1 MQKEGVRLLK
11 AQLLV
16 AMIAFMFLPIS
27 VGQAATVVDDVE
39 VSVAAEGS
47 FPPLIKQ
54 RMQASV
60 KTIAEQLFLGSKVE
74 HITNEKTQYENI
86 IHQVFDKILVGYSV
100 TIVTVAPGVKTNIL
114 VKLIPWAET
123 IQDIQL
129 SVDVEGLPPEIKT
142 LALKDLVGVD
152 EVFRQSLQGLPVDA
166 TDWSNGVLKH
176 SLNEYM
182 AANLPEFRADFDLDP
197 GATARIKMVVYPK
210 GPVIRTIDLQMRSDT
225 VPNLMLLECRA
236 QLQKQADMMLGV
248 PVAFVARHT
257 PYFQQELRESIDQTV
272 DFKFLKLH
280 SVIDLQPG
288 ERTTIIS
295 RSDTDKY
302 RIRVEGRLDM
312 GRRIDDNR
320 STSFNGHAGVMLS
333 SKDEVFAQVEFYP
346 QDVEAIWYSGYN
358 RDIGNGNT
366 MGWKYNIS
374 EDDYVLGA
382 ARKFDERWLLRYE
395 YAHDTRLGEFGLRY
409 KLHDF
414 VSLEYIANKED
425 NWLRLIGN
433 F

>member
-1 MQKEGVRLLK
+1 MFNWRFLIIVVLLTFQPVT
-11 AQLLV
+11 AVQ
-16 AMIAFMFLPIS
+16 AFGEVDEI
-27 VGQAATVVDDVE
+27 TVNVTTDK
-39 VSVAAEGS
+39 GL
-47 FPPLIKQ
+47 PPLIQK

-60 KTIAEQLFLGSKVE
+60 HTIAEQLFMGSPVE
-74 HITNEKTQYENI
+74 KISDGQAKYENI
-86 IHQVFDKILVGYSV
+86 IQQVFDKILVGYSV
-100 TIVTVAPGVKTNIL
+100 TRVVVEPGVKTNIL
-114 VKLIPWAET
+114 VKLVPWAET

-197 GATARIKMVVYPK
+197 GPTARIKMVVYPK

-257 PYFQQELRESIDQTV
+257 PYFQQELRESIDQTA

-382 ARKFDERWLLRYE
+382 TRKFDERWLLRYE
-395 YAHDTRLGEFGLRY
+395 YAHATRLGEFGLRY

>member
-1 MQKEGVRLLK
+1 MFLGWRLLISII
-11 AQLLV
+11 V
-16 AMIAFMFLPIS
+16 FLALPFSI
-27 VGQAATVVDDVE
+27 GQAAGTIDTLDIKVVADGGV
-39 VSVAAEGS
+39 
-47 FPPLIKQ
+47 PPLIQQ
-54 RMQASV
+54 RMQSSV
-60 KTIAEQLFLGSKVE
+60 RAISEELFVGSPIARVVAQQTE
-74 HITNEKTQYENI
+74 YENI

-100 TIVTVAPGVKTNIL
+100 EKVTIEPGGVTKIVVVL
-114 VKLIPWAET
+114 MPWAET
-123 IQDIQL
+123 IHDVQL
-129 SVDVEGLPPEIKT
+129 SIDIEGLPAEIKT
-142 LALKDLVGVD
+142 LAIQDLTGVD

-182 AANLPEFRADFDLDP
+182 AANLPEFRADFDLEP
-197 GATARIKMVVYPK
+197 GLVTRIKMVVYPK

-257 PYFQQELRESIDQTV
+257 PYFQQELRESIDQTA

-280 SVIDLQPG
+280 SIIDLQPG

-312 GRRIDDNR
+312 GRRIADNR

-333 SKDEVFAQVEFYP
+333 SKDEVFTQVEFYP
-346 QDVEAIWYSGYN
+346 QDVEAIWYGGYS

-366 MGWKYNIS
+366 VGWKYNIS
-374 EDDYVLGA
+374 EDDYVLGVS
-382 ARKFDERWLLRYE
+382 RNFDMRWLLRYE

-414 VSLEYIANKED
+414 VSLEYIVNKED
-425 NWLRLIGN
+425 SWLRLIGN